1 LQHYGIREARR
12 NKPRAEPLAA
22 EVEAGAA
29 VGGPREV
36 AMKNT
41 METLTSQPCKI
52 PAMAEVNAILAD
64 YIELRELMEDFA
76 KEDELVG
83 AGHAAKGR

>member
-1 LQHYGIREARR
+1 MFATREIGFRR
-12 NKPRAEPLAA
+12 ETS
-22 EVEAGAA
+22 
-29 VGGPREV
+29 REG

-41 METLTSQPCKI
+41 METLTSQPCGI

-76 KEDELVG
+76 EEDELVG
-83 AGHAAKGR
+83 AGHAAKAR